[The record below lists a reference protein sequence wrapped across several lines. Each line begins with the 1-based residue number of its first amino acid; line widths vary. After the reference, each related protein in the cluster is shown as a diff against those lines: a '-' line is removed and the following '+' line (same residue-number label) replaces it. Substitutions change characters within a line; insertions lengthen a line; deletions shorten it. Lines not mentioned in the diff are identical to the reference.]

1 MAALDVDPAQSTTT
15 TAISSSSSPRSA
27 RQPQTFH
34 IGTRR
39 SLLARIQTD
48 EVVRLLQRAWPHY
61 RFEVHAMATTG
72 DNNQSTALYQFTEKS
87 LWTQE
92 LEVLLQRGE
101 LDLIVH
107 SLKDMPTRLPEDLE
121 LGCVPVRED
130 ARDALVVAPR
140 LAGSCRGGLGEL
152 PEGSVVGT
160 SSLRRTA
167 QMRRR
172 YGSHL
177 NFADVR
183 GNIGTRLAKLDADG
197 SEFAGMILAAA
208 GLKRLG
214 MGERIT
220 AYLSSRE
227 EEGGMLHAVGQGALG
242 VEVRKGDEQVREL
255 LAPIRDERA
264 SWAVLAERAVMRTLE
279 GGCSVPIGVETE
291 WVRRK
296 EGVGGGLG
304 VGVKPKAEYDTVTGL
319 AETEDEP
326 QGDVTDELI
335 MRAVVVSL
343 DGTEAAEAEARRRV
357 TGALEADHFGQ
368 AVADMLVQRGADKI
382 LAAMKGIRA
391 GEGK

>member
-1 MAALDVDPAQSTTT
+1 MAALHNDHILSTTT
-15 TAISSSSSPRSA
+15 HPTP
-27 RQPQTFH
+27 QPQTFH

-39 SLLARIQTD
+39 SLLARVQTD
-48 EVVRLLQRAWPHY
+48 EVVRLLQRAWPHHH
-61 RFEVHAMATTG
+61 FEIHALATTG

-121 LGCVPVRED
+121 LGCVPVRGD

-140 LAGSCRGGLGEL
+140 LAGSCVGGLASL
-152 PEGSVVGT
+152 PKGSVVGT

-172 YGSHL
+172 YGAHL
-177 NFADVR
+177 RFADVR
-183 GNIGTRLAKLDADG
+183 GNVGTRLAKLDAEG
-197 SEFAGMILAAA
+197 SEFAGVVLAAA

-214 MGERIT
+214 MGGRIT
-220 AYLSSRE
+220 SYLSSRE
-227 EEGGMLHAVGQGALG
+227 EDGGMLHAVGQGALG
-242 VEVRKGDEQVREL
+242 VEVRKGDTRVMEL
-255 LAPIRDERA
+255 LAPVGDERVW
-264 SWAVLAERAVMRTLE
+264 WAVLAERAVMRTLE

-296 EGVGGGLG
+296 EDVG
-304 VGVKPKAEYDTVTGL
+304 VGVEPKGEYDAVTGVARTKGV
-319 AETEDEP
+319 AEE
-326 QGDVTDELI
+326 DVTDELI

-343 DGTEAAEAEARRRV
+343 DGTEAAEAEATRRV
-357 TGALEADHFGQ
+357 TGMQEAEEFGQ
-368 AVADMLVQRGADKI
+368 AVADMLVRRGADKI
-382 LAAMKGIRA
+382 LAAMKEIR
-391 GEGK
+391 GSGKE